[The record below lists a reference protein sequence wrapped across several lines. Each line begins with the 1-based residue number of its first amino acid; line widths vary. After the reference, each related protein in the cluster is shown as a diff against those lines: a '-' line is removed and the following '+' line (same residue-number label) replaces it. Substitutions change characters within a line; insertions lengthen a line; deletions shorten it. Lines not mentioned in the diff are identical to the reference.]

1 MPRHRPS
8 PFQNDSKLFQSLLFL
23 GNISNYMIERFGFD
37 GKCQVTAFTGD
48 NPASLA
54 GIRLCPGE
62 ICVSLGTSDTVM
74 AYMPIGSEI
83 EPQLVGHIW
92 PNPVESQAFM
102 ALLCY
107 KNGSVTRERIRDA
120 VAEGQWDLFNQLLNS
135 TPRGNFGNIGLY
147 YDYPEITPH
156 NLHGNYRFNKDNEK
170 VVKFASNEV
179 EARALIE
186 GQFMAKRLHIEKM
199 GFKIQPSTR
208 IVVTGGAS
216 VNESIIQVLADVFN
230 APVFTQVSILIANR
244 NLLF

>member
-1 MPRHRPS
+1 M
-8 PFQNDSKLFQSLLFL
+8 
-23 GNISNYMIERFGFD
+23 
-37 GKCQVTAFTGD
+37 
-48 NPASLA
+48 
-54 GIRLCPGE
+54 
-62 ICVSLGTSDTVM
+62 
-74 AYMPIGSEI
+74 
-83 EPQLVGHIW
+83 
-92 PNPVESQAFM
+92 
-102 ALLCY
+102 
-107 KNGSVTRERIRDA
+107 
-120 VAEGQWDLFNQLLNS
+120 
-135 TPRGNFGNIGLY
+135 Y

-156 NLHGNYRFNKDNEK
+156 NFKGDFRFNKMNEK